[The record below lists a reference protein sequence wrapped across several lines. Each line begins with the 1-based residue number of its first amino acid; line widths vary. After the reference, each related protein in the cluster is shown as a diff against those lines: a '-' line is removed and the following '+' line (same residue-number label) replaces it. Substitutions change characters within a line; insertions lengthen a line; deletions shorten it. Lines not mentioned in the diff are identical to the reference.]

1 MFFKL
6 ARSGVDCRM
15 LNIIKSMYSNIKS
28 CVKYQNH
35 ISEFFDCLEGL
46 MQGES
51 LSPFLFSLYV
61 NDFEI
66 EFIKE
71 MCLPVE
77 IRDIALFL
85 IMYADDTVLFF
96 RDRARFTK
104 YAGLFTAIYIQVEVK
119 S

>member
-1 MFFKL
+1 
-6 ARSGVDCRM
+6 
-15 LNIIKSMYSNIKS
+15 
-28 CVKYQNH
+28 
-35 ISEFFDCLEGL
+35 

-51 LSPFLFSLYV
+51 LPPFLFSLYV

-85 IMYADDTVLFF
+85 IMYADDTVLFSE
-96 RDRARFTK
+96 TEQ
-104 YAGLFTAIYIQVEVK
+104 GLQDMLDCLQQYTSK
-119 S
+119 WKLKRLM